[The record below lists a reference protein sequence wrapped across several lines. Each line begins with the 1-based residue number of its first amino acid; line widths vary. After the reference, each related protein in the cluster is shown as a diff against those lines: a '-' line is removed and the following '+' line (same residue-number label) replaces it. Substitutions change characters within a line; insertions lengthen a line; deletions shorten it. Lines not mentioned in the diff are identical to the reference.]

1 MAGQWGAERVTQLGL
16 EIVEVRPE
24 DNVILVRGSVPGPK
38 NGLVL
43 VRKQ

>member
-1 MAGQWGAERVTQLGL
+1 MAGHWGNETVTETGL
-16 EIVEVRPE
+16 LIVGVRPD
-24 DNVILVRGSVPGPK
+24 DNVILVKGSVPGPR